1 MGLALGVHRSRQDM
15 SLSAVH
21 RLALA
26 AGVTLALTTAYACSL
41 NPQPLPPG
49 EAAHDASASVS
60 ADAGPGE
67 FGNGD
72 GGPSGS
78 GSGGSSGSSGSGGG
92 SGGDGGGLV
101 PTPDGGEGGELDA
114 GDAGDAISADSPS
127 DVTEESSGDSG
138 AEE

>member
-49 EAAHDASASVS
+49 EAAHDASAGVS

-92 SGGDGGGLV
+92 SGGLV
-101 PTPDGGEGGELDA
+101 PPDGGEGGGLDA